1 VTAGV
6 KLHDLLDVS
15 ITSHGTIDH
24 VVNDVGAANNA
35 DTVPVDV
42 VSYP

>member
-1 VTAGV
+1 M
-6 KLHDLLDVS
+6 LDLS

-24 VVNDVGAANNA
+24 VINDVGAPNNA
-35 DTVPVDV
+35 DTTPENV